1 MAILLQRLFPQV
13 SFTVRE
19 ITTPV
24 ILALNTE
31 DTVFKTVGGVPIDNK

>member
-24 ILALNTE
+24 TLALNTE
-31 DTVFKTVGGVPIDNK
+31 DTGETIGGVPIDNK